1 MNLIECT
8 YETHA
13 APILDILNEA
23 IIHSTA
29 LYDYQ
34 PRPFASMRGWFDSK
48 ARNRH
53 PVLGAVDRDGALL
66 GFASYG
72 AFRPHAAYKYSIE
85 HSIYVHRE
93 QRGRGIGQALL
104 ARLLEL
110 ATEQEYHVM
119 IGGIDRENVA
129 SIALHEKLGFEPAGI
144 IRHAG
149 YKFGRW
155 LDLAFY
161 QRLLDGPRAP
171 VES

>member
-8 YETHA
+8 YEAHA
-13 APILDILNEA
+13 GAILDILNDE
-23 IIHSTA
+23 IVHSTA

-34 PRPFASMRGWFDSK
+34 PRPFASMRGWFDVK
-48 ARNRH
+48 ARSRH
-53 PVLGAVDRDGALL
+53 PVLGAVDGNGTLL

-72 AFRPHAAYKYSIE
+72 SFRPHAAYKYSIE

-93 QRGRGIGQALL
+93 QRGRGIGRTLL
-104 ARLLEL
+104 GRLLEV
-110 ATEQEYHVM
+110 ATEQQYHVI

-129 SIALHEKLGFEPAGI
+129 SIALHERLGFEPAGI

-161 QRLLDGPRAP
+161 QRVLNGPLEP
-171 VES
+171 SET